1 MGSFAE
7 QPAIA
12 CGVAPLGTRTMGRG
26 GRCMR
31 VLEFGAGVAGAYCG
45 KLFALWGA
53 DVVRI
58 DLPGTRPGDP
68 RGSAL
73 DVYLHANKRRLAL
86 DYGVAE
92 GRALLARLTS
102 ACDVVVCDGPASA
115 FDQLDWRGLVGASK
129 PGVAVAITP
138 FGFTGPYRNWHATDA
153 TLLAL
158 GGYTFL
164 MGDPGRAPLTLPGN
178 YVSYQAGQFAYIGA
192 RAALLAGRQTA
203 DVEVCMLEAVASLSQ
218 FTTVMWSYRQQVRS
232 RHGNDW
238 ENIHPISLYPCRDG
252 WFAVNVVPGFWRAFT
267 EMLGRP
273 DLLEDPRFATNEART
288 AHKRELDDIIVAA
301 LGDRS
306 AEEIL
311 DLGQRQFRVP
321 TGALRRMQDLLDD
334 PHLTAREFWQ
344 PLARPDG
351 APLRIAASAFRYAGE
366 PAPEQRLLSHLDDA
380 GALWAGPARTG
391 AR

>member
-1 MGSFAE
+1 MA
-7 QPAIA
+7 
-12 CGVAPLGTRTMGRG
+12 L
-26 GRCMR
+26 R
-31 VLEFGAGVAGAYCG
+31 VLEFGVGVAGAYCG

-58 DLPGTRPGDP
+58 DRPGTQVGDDP
-68 RGSAL
+68 RAAAL
-73 DVYLHANKRRLAL
+73 DSYLHPNKRRLSL
-86 DYGVAE
+86 DYRVAE
-92 GRALLARLTS
+92 GRALLGRLTS
-102 ACDVVVCDGPASA
+102 ACDVVVCDGPAEL
-115 FDQLDWRGLVGASK
+115 FDQLAWRAFVDACK
-129 PGVAVAITP
+129 PCVAVAITP
-138 FGFTGPYRNWHATDA
+138 FGLSGPYRNWQATDA

-164 MGDPGRAPLTLPGN
+164 MGDPGREPLTLPGN

-192 RAALLAGRQTA
+192 RAALLAGRRSA
-203 DVEVCMLEAVASLSQ
+203 AVEVSMLEAVASLSQ

-273 DLLEDPRFATNEART
+273 DLLQDPRFATNEARM

-306 AEEIL
+306 TEEIL

-321 TGALRRMQDLLDD
+321 TGALCRMQDLLDD
-334 PHLTAREFWQ
+334 PHLADRDFWQ
-344 PLARPDG
+344 PLDRPGG
-351 APLRIAASAFRYAGE
+351 APLRITASAFRYAGE
-366 PAPEQRLLSHLDDA
+366 TAPEQRILAPLHDA
-380 GALWAGPARTG
+380 GTLWADAARGG